1 MKITVENIKRYMV
14 QPRCIEYP
22 DKIPD
27 DYGCGYR
34 DDKYFTDPKKD
45 KPRIVTLEITSFMGY
60 SVGAVHYYGELRA
73 EGVDVHPI
81 GEPNTF
87 TTATHGIN
95 TLYYDDI
102 HKYI

>member
-1 MKITVENIKRYMV
+1 MEITVENIKRYMV

-73 EGVDVHPI
+73 EGVGVHPI

-87 TTATHGIN
+87 TSATHGIN